1 VHRPTWQRLDLNVD
15 VLPPLEVR
23 AEPSAD
29 GGWTVR
35 GEHSRGRSGTMVLGV
50 LQQTPQDYA
59 ITVGQ

>member
-1 VHRPTWQRLDLNVD
+1 MHRPTWQRLDLAVA
-15 VLPPLEVR
+15 VLPALEVR

-35 GEHSRGRSGTMVLGV
+35 GERSTGRSGTIVLGV

>member
-1 VHRPTWQRLDLNVD
+1 MHRSAWQRLDLAVT
-15 VLPPLEVR
+15 VLPALEVR
-23 AEPSAD
+23 AEPSDD

-35 GEHSRGRSGTMVLGV
+35 SERSTGRSGTVVLGV

>member
-1 VHRPTWQRLDLNVD
+1 MA
-15 VLPPLEVR
+15 VLPALEVR
-23 AEPSAD
+23 AEPSAE

-35 GEHSRGRSGTMVLGV
+35 GERSTGRSGTIVLGV